1 MPGVL
6 YLVNIKF
13 KSIHRYYV
21 YQLMGVFCY
30 RLKFCSKAAPNCGT
44 GKYCEQEFSFLLIL
58 FWLILLIC
66 INLKAKRPFDVLPC
80 GTRKSKSPCRPQWD
94 KFCWRIG
101 WFLDDFSLLRSC
113 FFTFYPFLNNRS
125 RLNRIITASVKEKKG
140 IERMVSQCVL
150 MQTSW

>member
-1 MPGVL
+1 MFISWWVYFVTGLSSVL
-6 YLVNIKF
+6 KQPPTAGLANIAN
-13 KSIHRYYV
+13 KSSHSSSS
-21 YQLMGVFCY
+21 CW
-30 RLKFCSKAAPNCGT
+30 
-44 GKYCEQEFSFLLIL
+44 

-101 WFLDDFSLLRSC
+101 WFLDDFTLLRSC

-125 RLNRIITASVKEKKG
+125 RLNRIFLPAWRKRKELNAWYHSVCWCRHLG
-140 IERMVSQCVL
+140 RMEQDVYD
-150 MQTSW
+150 